1 MTLFTQPNY
10 FSEKLN
16 NHLKEEI
23 AKHSL
28 GDYNQAI
35 LYGNLPDYFAQLEQY
50 WQAHHITPQDC
61 IAFECDNTTVSL
73 IVLLALFYRGQHF
86 LLLPPEGNA
95 LKEPNFKPNIP
106 EFCKLH
112 LTVTTINDTVL
123 SPKQFITQLNLYQHA
138 AFSCNAEQQL
148 KANNQTQ
155 QPLLLVR
162 TSGSMGNAKIVCY
175 THDNFMANAAN
186 CIERFYLNANERVS
200 ITVPIFHLYGLGA
213 GLIPAILA
221 GATIN
226 IQSNANILR
235 FMSHERQFKPS
246 IIYLN
251 PTLATMLLKARRNNH
266 AYRCTISAGAALP
279 ETIYHAY
286 QQRFGP
292 LINLYGSTEMGATA
306 TTTINMAQKA
316 TEQAITSETP
326 DTPSQST
333 KDYSSKPNHLL
344 PLPHVQLLID
354 PDTHALHCI
363 HPYGFEMYVNH
374 QGERIT
380 ISNNPYNTGDIAQ
393 ALPNNY
399 IELLGRQSDSTNRA
413 GFLVQFADIENA
425 LLRTGKVE
433 QAVVLSGQQET
444 IRGQKLVAFCTT
456 KQTSLTPSQTTSE
469 ASEVITSESIRQ
481 ACFAEL
487 PRYAIPDEIIL
498 QQSLPLAPSGK
509 INRRALQ
516 TRINETT
523 SHT

>member
-10 FSEKLN
+10 FSKKLN
-16 NHLKEEI
+16 DHLKKEV

-28 GDYNQAI
+28 GDYHQTI
-35 LYGNLPDYFAQLEQY
+35 CYEHLPAYFAQLEQY
-50 WQAHHITPQDC
+50 WQTHQITPQDC

-86 LLLPPEGNA
+86 LLLPSEGNA

-112 LTVTTINDTVL
+112 LTVTNINDTVL
-123 SPKQFITQLNLYQHA
+123 NPQQLITQLNLYPHA
-138 AFSCNAEQQL
+138 AFSYDAEQQL

-175 THDNFMANAAN
+175 THDKFMANAAN
-186 CIERFYLNANERVS
+186 CIERFYLNAHERVS

-213 GLIPAILA
+213 GLIPAILT

-226 IQSNANILR
+226 IQSNTNILR

-251 PTLATMLLKARRNNH
+251 PTLATMLLKARRNNQ

-279 ETIYHAY
+279 ETIYQAY

-306 TTTINMAQKA
+306 TTTINTVNIVNEEQGQTQPSPNTA
-316 TEQAITSETP
+316 TLQTSN
-326 DTPSQST
+326 
-333 KDYSSKPNHLL
+333 KPNHLL

-354 PDTHALHCI
+354 PDTQALHCI
-363 HPYGFEMYVNH
+363 HPYGFEMYLNH
-374 QGERIT
+374 QGERIA
-380 ISNNPYNTGDIAQ
+380 ISSNPYNTGDIAQ
-393 ALPNNY
+393 VLPNNQ
-399 IELLGRQSDSTNRA
+399 IALLGRQSDSTNRA

-456 KQTSLTPSQTTSE
+456 KQTTLTHHQAASETSE
-469 ASEVITSESIRQ
+469 AITSESIRQ

-516 TRINETT
+516 TRINENI